1 MKKSIKIGFVFL
13 ITFFLSNASAF
24 AQDCVDG
31 FNVTDPG
38 CDPILP
44 CPCPI
49 DDGVL
54 LLIAFAVLIA
64 LKKAYDYKKQLIA
77 F

>member
-1 MKKSIKIGFVFL
+1 MKKSIKIGLIVFFNVFL
-13 ITFFLSNASAF
+13 ASSSVF
-24 AQDCVDG
+24 AQDCVNG
-31 FNVTDPG
+31 LDPS
-38 CDPILP
+38 CDAAVY

-54 LLIAFAVLIA
+54 FLVAFALLIAA
-64 LKKAYDYKKQLIA
+64 KKAYDYKKQIA

>member
-1 MKKSIKIGFVFL
+1 MKKSIKIGLVFV
-13 ITFFLSNASAF
+13 IIFFSCNVSVF
-24 AQDCVDG
+24 AQDCIDG
-31 FNVTDPG
+31 LDPSCDPG
-38 CDPILP
+38 VY

-54 LLIAFAVLIA
+54 FLIAFAVLIA
-64 LKKAYDYKKQLIA
+64 AKKAYDYKKQIA